1 MRRHPRKT
9 LVLRGFRVNSRRYGF
24 KFVYLFRSEMRR
36 VACLLSALVI
46 TPVITLAG
54 SADAA
59 ITKGPWIQ
67 RVTPTTAL
75 VRFEVD
81 PPAPAMVKL
90 GADAPMR
97 DGGAGKFESPE
108 ATTLHSVAITG
119 LMPSTRYAYEVSTAG
134 ATKLAAVTTA
144 PKDDSTASFRFLVY
158 GDNRTDDAAHAA
170 VVRGMTATQADFLV
184 HTGDFVENGASKAQW
199 QTFFDIEAPLLH
211 EKPLFSC
218 VGNHELIDGTGIEY
232 VRYFGPTET
241 VGAITAPDA
250 SAKQLLAPDHINS
263 TFRWANTRFFM
274 LNGMVAWRSG
284 ADRKWLDKALS
295 DSDGESNIVW
305 RIVVVHYGPWSSG
318 PHGNN
323 RLLHDAGIPAMLRS
337 HKVDLVIS
345 GHDHIYE
352 RGFAEGLAYMVS
364 GGGGAPTYRIKS
376 ALPSAKK
383 FESVR
388 HFVEA
393 SVSQAAI
400 SFGVL
405 RPDGSVIERCALRKE
420 GGWDC
425 DAPAKTETTS
435 ASSSTTTSKSSG
447 ESSSPPPSRCSC
459 RVAGERTR
467 AADGGAL
474 CASFVAL
481 AAIYCRRRRRAI
493 LDRCDSSS
501 RCR

>member
-9 LVLRGFRVNSRRYGF
+9 LVRRGFPVNSRRYIPE
-24 KFVYLFRSEMRR
+24 FVYLLRSEMRR
-36 VACLLSALVI
+36 ASLLLAAFALAF
-46 TPVITLAG
+46 AG
-54 SADAA
+54 LVGKADAA
-59 ITKGPWIQ
+59 ISKGPWVQ
-67 RVTPTTAL
+67 KVTPTSAV

-81 PPAPAMVKL
+81 PPAPAVVSL
-90 GADAPMR
+90 GADGPMR
-97 DGGAGKFESPE
+97 DASAGRFESLE
-108 ATTLHSVAITG
+108 TKSLHSVTLSG
-119 LMPSTRYAYEVSTAG
+119 LVPATRYAYEVSTAG
-134 ATKLAAVTTA
+134 SSKLSALTTA
-144 PKDDSTASFRFLVY
+144 PNEDSSTSFRFIVY

-170 VVRGMTATQADFLV
+170 VVRGMTAIQSDFLV
-184 HTGDFVENGASKAQW
+184 HTGDFVENGASKTQW
-199 QTFFDIEAPLLH
+199 QTFFDIEAPLLR
-211 EKPLFSC
+211 EKPIFSC
-218 VGNHELIDGTGIEY
+218 VGNHELVDGTGIEY

-250 SAKQLLAPDHINS
+250 SAKQLLPPEHING
-263 TFRWANTRFFM
+263 TFRWGNARFFM

-284 ADRKWLDKALS
+284 ADRAWLEKALS
-295 DSDGESNIVW
+295 DADNEKGLVW
-305 RIVVVHYGPWSSG
+305 RIVVVHFGPWSSG

-323 RLLHDAGIPAMLRS
+323 QRLHEAGIPAMLRS
-337 HKVDLVIS
+337 HKVDIVLS

-352 RGFAEGLAYMVS
+352 RGWAEGIAYIVS

-400 SFGVL
+400 SFGAL

-435 ASSSTTTSKSSG
+435 GTSSTSTASSKDST
-447 ESSSPPPSRCSC
+447 PPQTSRCSC
-459 RVAGERTR
+459 RVTGDRQA
-467 AADGGAL
+467 GGAAFSL
-474 CASFVAL
+474 AFAGL
-481 AAIYCRRRRRAI
+481 AAIYWRRRRRAI
-493 LDRCDSSS
+493 LDACDSARRSS
-501 RCR
+501 